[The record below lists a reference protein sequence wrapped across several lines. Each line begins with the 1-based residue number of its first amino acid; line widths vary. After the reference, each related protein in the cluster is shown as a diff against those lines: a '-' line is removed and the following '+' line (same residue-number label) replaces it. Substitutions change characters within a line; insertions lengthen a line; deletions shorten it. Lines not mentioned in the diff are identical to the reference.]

1 MNFEV
6 TILGS
11 SSATPIFQRHPTAQV
26 LVIRE
31 RFFLIDCGEGTQSQL
46 LKYKIRLSKIGHIF
60 ISHLHG
66 DHYLG
71 LVGLLSTMHLQGRTT
86 ELHLYGQPDLMDII
100 EMQLRLSQTRLR
112 YQLVFHPVRQFAATI
127 IFEDDDIL
135 VKTIILNHRIPCVG
149 FVFREKP
156 KPRKLIINK
165 LQQYNIPFSYYGL
178 LKEGQDFESENGK
191 IIANSELT
199 VSSQP
204 PRSYAFCSDTIYDES
219 IIDDI
224 KGVDLLYHEST
235 FLHDMLERAQTT
247 FHTTSLQ
254 AATIAKKARVG
265 KLLLGHFSA
274 RYKDLYPLLAEARSV
289 FSNSELALEGSKFSV
304 G

>member
-1 MNFEV
+1 MTFEL

-26 LVIRE
+26 LNIRE

-46 LKYKIRLSKIGHIF
+46 IRFKIRFNKISHIF

-71 LVGLLSTMHLQGRTT
+71 LVGLLSTMHLQGRTN
-86 ELHLYGQPDLMDII
+86 ELHLYGQPDLMDIVDL
-100 EMQLRLSQTRLR
+100 QLRLSQTRLR
-112 YQLVFHPVRQFAATI
+112 YQLIFHPVRQFANSI
-127 IFEDDDIL
+127 ILEDEDIV
-135 VKTIILNHRIPCVG
+135 VKTVLLSHRIPCTG

-156 KPRKLIINK
+156 KPRKLIIAK
-165 LQQYNIPFSYYGL
+165 LQQYNIPFSFYNR
-178 LKEGQDFESENGK
+178 LKEGLDFEQDSGN
-191 IIANSELT
+191 IIPNTELT
-199 VSSQP
+199 VSARE

-219 IIDDI
+219 IVDEI
-224 KGVDLLYHEST
+224 KDVDLLYHEST

-247 FHTTSLQ
+247 YHTTSLQ
-254 AATIAKKARVG
+254 AAQIAKMANVK

-274 RYKDLYPLLAEARSV
+274 RYKTLTPLLAEAKTV
-289 FSNSELALEGSKFSV
+289 FQNTELAIEGLRFSV
-304 G
+304 E